1 MKMSRQRGKTPR
13 FYSTH
18 QVEMFPGSKS
28 FYSLGCKILL
38 NRENG
43 LNAFMYLYVYFLLRQ
58 TLPLYSS
65 VTMFEGTV

>member
-1 MKMSRQRGKTPR
+1 MSRQRGKTPR

-18 QVEMFPGSKS
+18 KVEMFPGSKS

-43 LNAFMYLYVYFLLRQ
+43 LNTYMYFICLF
-58 TLPLYSS
+58 S
-65 VTMFEGTV
+65 FEANLTTIFISDNV